1 MEILFA
7 TANRDKAVELGSLLS
22 SLGVEIRTL
31 LDFPAAEQIEETG
44 ETLQEN
50 ALLKAYAGF
59 HLSGLPTIADDTG
72 LEVAALNGQP
82 GVYSSRYAGENAT
95 YADNVKKLLFEMKA
109 VPSDERQARF
119 VTVVAYVD
127 KGLEIVAS
135 GEVLGQITHRS
146 YGTSGF
152 GYDPVFRVNETGMT
166 YAEMG
171 LAEKNKMSHR
181 ARAFNNLLIELHKQQ
196 QHQPQFK
203 KWELPID

>member
-1 MEILFA
+1 MEILLA
-7 TANRDKAVELGSLLS
+7 TANRDKAVELGGLMR
-22 SLGVEIRTL
+22 SLGIQLKTL
-31 LDFPAAEQIEETG
+31 LDFPAVEQIEETG
-44 ETLQEN
+44 ETLQDN

-95 YADNVKKLLFEMKA
+95 YADNVKKLLRELEA
-109 VPSDERQARF
+109 VPPEQRQARF

-135 GEVLGQITHRS
+135 GEVLGQITQRS

-166 YAEMG
+166 YAEMN

-181 ARAFNNLLIELHKQQ
+181 ARAFSNLLIELHK
-196 QHQPQFK
+196 QPQFK
-203 KWELPID
+203 KWELPTD